1 MVTSENAIFKTKF
14 NITSFISWKNHAMYL
29 RYSVFYIL
37 NYSINFESCD
47 VLLNVST
54 QKKSIFLQTSFE
66 SFGHETWPTNRYSH
80 GPYFY
85 VKVCMVWMSRSKI
98 QVLFNL

>member
-47 VLLNVST
+47 VLLSVST
-54 QKKSIFLQTSFE
+54 Q
-66 SFGHETWPTNRYSH
+66 GRV
-80 GPYFY
+80 YF
-85 VKVCMVWMSRSKI
+85 
-98 QVLFNL
+98 